1 VKALLWMM
9 LAAAFAAG
17 CEDKKVSEATAPSAP
32 AMASAAPS
40 AAPPAS
46 VSAAATASAA
56 PTATANVPTEE
67 AYEQKAAT
75 SIPPTAAEVELA
87 KIEKEIGP

>member
-1 VKALLWMM
+1 
-9 LAAAFAAG
+9 
-17 CEDKKVSEATAPSAP
+17 
-32 AMASAAPS
+32 MAS

-56 PTATANVPTEE
+56 PTATAAANVPTEE

-75 SIPPTAAEVELA
+75 AIPPTAAEVELA